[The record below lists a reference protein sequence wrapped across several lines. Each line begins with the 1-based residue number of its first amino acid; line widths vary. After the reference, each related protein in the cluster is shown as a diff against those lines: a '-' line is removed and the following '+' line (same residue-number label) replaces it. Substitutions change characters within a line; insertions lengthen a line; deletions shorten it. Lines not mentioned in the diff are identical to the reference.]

1 VLRHIVGSALVC
13 LSCISVARAE
23 VHVLSLQQA
32 LGVASRENPD
42 LVLARLDE
50 ERSQQDVRIAQDPF
64 RPKVYGG
71 SGLAWTYGYP
81 NTIEGNAPSLIQIKT
96 NMHLFNRPETYKL
109 AAARE
114 LARGSQYAAQ
124 SKGEEVAYQAADLF
138 LSASQS
144 EKESETLGNQIPSLE
159 KVSAAMDASVSEGTE
174 LPLDSKR
181 AKLNLAVTR
190 QRLDSAK
197 LDADYFEMMLAVAL
211 GYPATDRVKPV
222 QTEDPSVPVPETES
236 DAADAA
242 LRNNRDL
249 RQMQSNVLAK
259 ELDLRSYRAQRL
271 PQVDLVAQYALFLK
285 QTYVQYF
292 PNNKF
297 QYNNAQVGAAI
308 TIPLLTG
315 SATYAMAEQS
325 VTDLRKMRLQMDQTR
340 NRIIADTRRSYQQWQ
355 KAEEIRNLA
364 RMQLDVAREQLTVLL
379 AQNGEGR
386 VPMSRVEQAR
396 LEESDRWIGLYEAET
411 QVSRAKFAILR
422 QTGTLMAAI
431 GTAPVKTP

>member
-422 QTGTLMAAI
+422 QTGNLMAAI

>member
-1 VLRHIVGSALVC
+1 
-13 LSCISVARAE
+13 
-23 VHVLSLQQA
+23 
-32 LGVASRENPD
+32 
-42 LVLARLDE
+42 
-50 ERSQQDVRIAQDPF
+50 
-64 RPKVYGG
+64 
-71 SGLAWTYGYP
+71 
-81 NTIEGNAPSLIQIKT
+81 
-96 NMHLFNRPETYKL
+96 
-109 AAARE
+109 
-114 LARGSQYAAQ
+114 
-124 SKGEEVAYQAADLF
+124 
-138 LSASQS
+138 
-144 EKESETLGNQIPSLE
+144 
-159 KVSAAMDASVSEGTE
+159 
-174 LPLDSKR
+174 
-181 AKLNLAVTR
+181 
-190 QRLDSAK
+190 
-197 LDADYFEMMLAVAL
+197 
-211 GYPATDRVKPV
+211 
-222 QTEDPSVPVPETES
+222 
-236 DAADAA
+236 
-242 LRNNRDL
+242 
-249 RQMQSNVLAK
+249 MQSNVLAK

-297 QYNNAQVGAAI
+297 QYNNAQIGAAI

-315 SATYAMAEQS
+315 SASFAMAEQS
-325 VTDLRKMRLQMDQTR
+325 VTDLQKMRLQMDQTR
-340 NRIIADTRRSYQQWQ
+340 NRIIAETRRSYQQWQ